1 VSKYCANELHLM
13 VAEEWGREAG
23 NDGWHRRWEAA
34 LCRSYER
41 ADDVFK
47 DNSLAPYSVG
57 TTALVAILSP
67 CQIIASNC
75 GDSRV
80 VLSRGKQAIPLTVDH
95 KLDRE
100 DEVARITNGGGQIIN
115 WGGLRVG
122 GILNMTRAIGDHNLK
137 PWVIAEPEVTF
148 MTRSEDDEFLIL
160 ASDGLWDVMSSDD
173 AVKLARYELRR
184 RRRLPEKGDTPSS
197 PACGA
202 AEELVKIAYDAFSTD
217 NISVVIVDLK
227 APRIRSLQNTEKRSS
242 LPSSL
247 AQYKRTNM
255 IVLKITN

>member
-1 VSKYCANELHLM
+1 M

-122 GILNMTRAIGDHNLK
+122 GILNMTRAIGFSFSLNFKFAWYDRL
-137 PWVIAEPEVTF
+137 V
-148 MTRSEDDEFLIL
+148 FLNYYCIL
-160 ASDGLWDVMSSDD
+160 
-173 AVKLARYELRR
+173 
-184 RRRLPEKGDTPSS
+184 
-197 PACGA
+197 C
-202 AEELVKIAYDAFSTD
+202 I
-217 NISVVIVDLK
+217 
-227 APRIRSLQNTEKRSS
+227 
-242 LPSSL
+242 
-247 AQYKRTNM
+247 
-255 IVLKITN
+255 

>member
-1 VSKYCANELHLM
+1 MRNKCSCTGVYVDCSHFLDGNLQVSKYCANELHLM

-23 NDGWHRRWEAA
+23 NDGWRRRWEAA

-95 KLDRE
+95 K
-100 DEVARITNGGGQIIN
+100 VFN
-115 WGGLRVG
+115 
-122 GILNMTRAIGDHNLK
+122 
-137 PWVIAEPEVTF
+137 
-148 MTRSEDDEFLIL
+148 
-160 ASDGLWDVMSSDD
+160 
-173 AVKLARYELRR
+173 
-184 RRRLPEKGDTPSS
+184 
-197 PACGA
+197 
-202 AEELVKIAYDAFSTD
+202 
-217 NISVVIVDLK
+217 
-227 APRIRSLQNTEKRSS
+227 
-242 LPSSL
+242 
-247 AQYKRTNM
+247 
-255 IVLKITN
+255 

>member
-1 VSKYCANELHLM
+1 M
-13 VAEEWGREAG
+13 
-23 NDGWHRRWEAA
+23 
-34 LCRSYER
+34 
-41 ADDVFK
+41 
-47 DNSLAPYSVG
+47 
-57 TTALVAILSP
+57 
-67 CQIIASNC
+67 
-75 GDSRV
+75 
-80 VLSRGKQAIPLTVDH
+80 
-95 KLDRE
+95 
-100 DEVARITNGGGQIIN
+100 
-115 WGGLRVG
+115 
-122 GILNMTRAIGDHNLK
+122 K

-184 RRRLPEKGDTPSS
+184 RRRLQEKGDTPSS

-247 AQYKRTNM
+247 ARYKRTNM